1 MESSL
6 SALAAAMIDYDRGD
20 PQRIH
25 HFLKVHAFARLLGQ
39 EEQLDPHT
47 QAVLEAAALVH
58 DIGIHPA
65 EARYGSSAG
74 KYQEELGPA
83 EAETLLSHLGWP
95 PEDIARIAY
104 LVGHH
109 HTYTHMDGAD
119 YQLLVEADF
128 LVNLHEDQIPPEVHE
143 PFLESSDAS
152 YADPSCNRKRPVE
165 PWRHQKAA
173 IDFGIERCIEP

>member
-1 MESSL
+1 MEPNI

-39 EEQLDPHT
+39 EEGLAPHT
-47 QAVLEAAALVH
+47 QTLLEAAALVH

-83 EAETLLSHLGWP
+83 EAEALLSRLGWP
-95 PEDIARIAY
+95 AADIARIAY

-109 HTYTHMDGAD
+109 HTYTGIDGRD
-119 YQLLVEADF
+119 YQLLVESDF
-128 LVNLHEDQIPPEVHE
+128 LVNLYEDQIPP
-143 PFLESSDAS
+143 DAQRRAYETVFRS
-152 YADPSCNRKRPVE
+152 EAGRRLCRTLYPAVE
-165 PWRHQKAA
+165 
-173 IDFGIERCIEP
+173 D